1 MSGKLSE
8 LEIFISSPSDVV
20 EERRIVDEVADSIN
34 NAEGKIRNFF
44 LSIVGSQT
52 TIPGPGDAQDWINKT
67 LEDVDLVIGIFRC
80 RFGSPTKNY
89 ESGTVE
95 ELSQAIENWKKTRR
109 PWIMI
114 YFLECDEVER
124 EILNLNP
131 TQQEEARDQYA
142 KVLQFRKQLEQERV
156 VFYKC
161 YKNTDKLYN
170 KLHEH
175 LILWSGMV
183 DDVSERF
190 VEQLEP
196 FLIPK
201 ATRDRAK
208 HALMRA
214 EHEFDAL
221 NRKFGSAGQNKA
233 LEFIRRYDWRGIDG
247 QFTVMDSNEYL
258 EFHAFM
264 KKPKKHYKNRPHYSD
279 MFDDKQLFE
288 KFKPILDSI
297 MERKTGYEN
306 WVDWLSSDEVWVRNA
321 KLSGIKV
328 ERCDNWMRFN
338 TIIFTYFEP
347 WDWYLLVEA
356 HNEVPELDIETVK
369 DIIKYLKKDG
379 WYIIEGYYPHRR
391 LTGSS
396 SQPRGMFPWTIL
408 RRFSIFRKK
417 EPVEIK
423 VYDDIDP

>member
-20 EERRIVDEVADSIN
+20 EERRIIDEVANSIN

-44 LSIVGSQT
+44 LRIVGSQT

-67 LEDVDLVIGIFRC
+67 LEDVDLVIGIFRR

-89 ESGTVE
+89 ESGTLE
-95 ELSQAIENWKKTRR
+95 ELFQAIENWKKTRK
-109 PWIMI
+109 PWVMI
-114 YFLECDEVER
+114 YFLGCDEVER

-131 TQQEEARDQYA
+131 KARDQFA
-142 KVLQFRKQLEQERV
+142 KVLQFRKQLEEERI

-161 YKNTDKLYN
+161 YKNIDEFCDELR
-170 KLHEH
+170 EH
-175 LILWSGMV
+175 LVLWSGMV
-183 DDVSERF
+183 DDVSERL
-190 VEQLEP
+190 VEQLKP

-208 HALMRA
+208 YALTNA
-214 EHEFDAL
+214 EREFIAL
-221 NRKFGSAGQNKA
+221 NKKFGSAGQDKA
-233 LEFIRRYDWRGIDG
+233 LEFIHRYDWQGLDG
-247 QFTVMDSNEYL
+247 QYTVMDSNKYL

-264 KKPKKHYKNRPHYSD
+264 KELKKRYKNRPHYSD
-279 MFDDKQLFE
+279 MFEDKQLFD

-297 MERKTGYEN
+297 IERKTGQEN
-306 WVDWLSSDEVWVRNA
+306 WVDWLSSDEVWVRDA
-321 KLSGIKV
+321 KRSGIKV

-338 TIIFTYFEP
+338 AIIFTYFEP
-347 WDWYLLVEA
+347 WGWYLLVEV

-379 WYIIEGYYPHRR
+379 WYIIEGHYPHR
-391 LTGSS
+391 SS
-396 SQPRGMFPWTIL
+396 SQPRGMFLWAIL
-408 RRFSIFRKK
+408 RRFLIFRKE

-423 VYDDIDP
+423 VYDDIDL